1 MRHSSA
7 AFFRNDILSHPINMA
22 KKLGL
27 PLVEVSGKPF
37 EMGREA
43 GRKCSVRAKA
53 YRKAMADSIKH
64 STGADWDK
72 AVARAKLYLPYAQ
85 DFYPEFIDE
94 LRGYGEGSKLP
105 FEEVFCLACHELL
118 SGRSFKGCTD
128 IVVSGDVTEDG
139 SVLAGHNEDWDSG
152 CLGAVVLLHA
162 KPKGKPEFVCTSYA
176 GLLPSTG
183 MNSAGISLT
192 GNALNPNDTRVGIP
206 KMFAVRKVFEAKR
219 IGEAIE
225 YALPEERASS
235 YNNICTDRN
244 GEIYSIEGSA
254 TDHERIYAKDGYLVH
269 TNHYTADRMRPF
281 EEYPY
286 GISGSVARYNRA
298 GRLVRRELGHV
309 TLDSLKGMFRDHVNR
324 PDSLC
329 RHPDTRLHPL
339 DRSET
344 IFSVIYDLTRLEAHV
359 CKGNPCSGGYE
370 TFSLKKGK

>member
-1 MRHSSA
+1 VRRRPA
-7 AFFRNDILSHPINMA
+7 AFFRNDTLSHPINMA

-37 EMGREA
+37 DMGRQA
-43 GRKCSVRAKA
+43 GRKCSARARA
-53 YRKAMADSIKH
+53 YRKAMAEGIKH
-64 STGADWDK
+64 STGADWDE
-72 AVARAKLYLPYAQ
+72 AVSRAKLYLPYAQ
-85 DFYPEFIDE
+85 DFYPGFLEE
-94 LRGYGEGSKLP
+94 LKGYAEGSKIP
-105 FEEVFCLACHELL
+105 FGEVFCLTCHELL

-139 SVLAGHNEDWDSG
+139 SVLAGHNEDWDAG
-152 CLGAVVLLHA
+152 CLGSVVLLHA

-176 GLLPSTG
+176 GLVPSTG

-206 KMFAVRKVFEAKR
+206 KMFAVRKIFEARR

-225 YALPEERASS
+225 YALPAERASS

-254 TDHERIYAKDGYLVH
+254 TDHERIYALDGYLVH
-269 TNHYTADRMRPF
+269 TNHYTAGRMTRF
-281 EEYPY
+281 EEFPY

-298 GRLVRRELGHV
+298 HRLVRRELGHV
-309 TLDSLKGMFRDHVNR
+309 TLDSLKAMFRDHVNR

-329 RHPDTRLHPL
+329 RHPDTRLHRL

-344 IFSVIYDLTRLEAHV
+344 IFSVIYDLGKLEAHV
-359 CKGNPCSGGYE
+359 CKGNPCKGGYE
-370 TFSLKKGK
+370 TFSLRNGR